1 MQAALNILIKKLFSF
16 EFKFLKDCSE
26 ILSSLQMQ
34 DQKKKK
40 IPSSTAIWVTD
51 EKGVN
56 VMRASSELHKD
67 WDHFKN

>member
-16 EFKFLKDCSE
+16 EFKPLEDCSE
-26 ILSSLQMQ
+26 ILSSLENQ
-34 DQKKKK
+34 DKKTL
-40 IPSSTAIWVTD
+40 PSSTAIWVTD
-51 EKGVN
+51 EKGAN